1 MIFKLLP
8 LAALVSVALAHIGPE
23 TQVSDAQLIAR
34 DHLAK
39 RCASASE
46 AMFTKRKAAKR
57 ATELAK
63 RWTPHNDTI
72 QNTTCILD
80 QDVTPG
86 PYQLDGDLIR
96 QNITDGE
103 VGIPMILEIGV
114 LDVLSCEPLAN
125 AYVDI
130 WHCNSTGY
138 YSKFTG
144 VDPNE
149 DHFCATCDTN
159 TSQSDNLTFLRGI
172 YPTDENGVVEFASVI
187 PGYYYGR
194 ATHIHAQVY
203 KDVTV
208 AQNGSVMVND
218 TLFHTSQF
226 YFTDEF
232 NAETDQIYPYSLHSA
247 LLNRTLDVDDTV
259 IAAGN
264 TTYVSQYLDVTY
276 MGDTLEDGIYAYITV
291 GVDSSASGNNCTF
304 EC

>member
-1 MIFKLLP
+1 M
-8 LAALVSVALAHIGPE
+8 
-23 TQVSDAQLIAR
+23 SDAQLIAR

-80 QDVTPG
+80 QDVTPSVYSFLMAAFSRVADFVVLWRSG

-96 QNITDGE
+96 QNITGEHYIVAFRSALRLTVDEDGE
-103 VGIPMILEIGV
+103 AGIPMILEIGV

-149 DHFCATCDTN
+149 DHFCSTWFVH
-159 TSQSDNLTFLRGI
+159 L
-172 YPTDENGVVEFASVI
+172 
-187 PGYYYGR
+187 
-194 ATHIHAQVY
+194 
-203 KDVTV
+203 
-208 AQNGSVMVND
+208 
-218 TLFHTSQF
+218 
-226 YFTDEF
+226 
-232 NAETDQIYPYSLHSA
+232 
-247 LLNRTLDVDDTV
+247 TV
-259 IAAGN
+259 ILPIL
-264 TTYVSQYLDVTY
+264 Y
-276 MGDTLEDGIYAYITV
+276 
-291 GVDSSASGNNCTF
+291 
-304 EC
+304 